1 MTPLDDDRTA
11 AAAHRAERS
20 VALDAA
26 APAATRPGPPGS
38 CRRAAGRAAPD
49 PNVHRAAH
57 DHHPP
62 RAGGMQSCSRRSAVT
77 DQRSGRAA
85 NPTGPAGLLTRS
97 SNYATLPWRS
107 PARRRPGAPRYPVR
121 CRCRGVRPAV

>member
-26 APAATRPGPPGS
+26 APAAARPGAPGS
-38 CRRAAGRAAPD
+38 CRRTAGRAAPD

-57 DHHPP
+57 ALVRGGWVQNGWFAHRTERDEL
-62 RAGGMQSCSRRSAVT
+62 RASTGGTRTAVRHGPGRLQMHRSE
-77 DQRSGRAA
+77 R
-85 NPTGPAGLLTRS
+85 
-97 SNYATLPWRS
+97 NYA
-107 PARRRPGAPRYPVR
+107 
-121 CRCRGVRPAV
+121 